1 MIRKKLLCVSLA
13 TVMAVMSFAACGS
26 SEKSKE
32 TSTQSGS
39 TVADNSADNMN
50 TDNKDYGLTEEIK
63 DGTILQCFCWSF
75 NTISESMEDIAAA
88 GFSAIQTSP
97 INACY
102 DGGNAGMELFGEGK
116 WSYVYQP
123 TDWTIGNYQLGT
135 EEEFKKMC
143 DVAESYGVK
152 VIVDVVPNHTTPT
165 LDAVSDKFIEAV
177 GGKDKMYHSDGMK
190 DIEDYGDRK
199 QCTLQGVGGL
209 PDVDTENEDFQ
220 KYFLSYINK
229 CIADG
234 ADGFRYDTAK
244 HIGLSDDPK
253 DKDGDEN
260 NFWDIILKSTDK
272 ADEIFNY
279 GEVLQGSNDR
289 VEDYIDKIG
298 ATTASNYGMTI
309 RLAVQSGSVDADDM
323 KDLCIEGDRDSVVT
337 WVESHDNY
345 CGDDHTYNIS
355 NEDISLAWAVIS
367 ARAKGTPLFFS
378 RPYGTTVENMWGT
391 MNRIGCAGDY
401 IYKNS
406 TVSAANHFRN
416 AMAGEEE
423 NIYNPESNSQ
433 IVCIERGSKGI
444 VIVNA
449 GDTDVDTAF
458 DTKLADGTYCDRV
471 DGKTEYTVSGGKIKC
486 SIKAKTA
493 VVLYNEGFNELGAI
507 PEVKVADKTEMKI
520 TEDSVD
526 VTLKALNVK
535 EATYSI
541 DGGSDVSF
549 KDGDSITLG
558 DKLSGGD
565 TLSLTLRGISE
576 DGNRTCMTYVFSKK
590 EGVAK
595 GTKIYF
601 EKPSDWKDDIFAY
614 VYDETSSSQV
624 KYNEQWPGA
633 AMKDEGDGKYSY
645 TFTEEW
651 TAPLVIFTDGENQS
665 NGAMEPG
672 ANVEADK
679 VYSVDK

>member
-13 TVMAVMSFAACGS
+13 AVMAVMSFAAC
-26 SEKSKE
+26 
-32 TSTQSGS
+32 SGS
-39 TVADNSADNMN
+39 KNNDTSVSGVNTTDISTEAVNNSD
-50 TDNKDYGLTEEIK
+50 KDYGLTADIK

-88 GFSAIQTSP
+88 GYSAIQTSP

-102 DGGNAGMELFGEGK
+102 DGGNAGMELFGDGK

-143 DVAESYGVK
+143 SVAESYGIK
-152 VIVDVVPNHTTPT
+152 VIVDVVPNHTTTT

-209 PDVDTENEDFQ
+209 PDVDTENEKFQ
-220 KYFLSYINK
+220 KYFLSYLNQ
-229 CIADG
+229 CIKDG

-244 HIGLSDDPK
+244 HIGLKDDPK

-260 NFWDIILKSTDK
+260 NFWDNILTSTDN
-272 ADEIFNY
+272 ADKIFNY
-279 GEVLQGSNDR
+279 GEVLQGDNDR
-289 VEDYIDKIG
+289 IEDYIDKIG
-298 ATTASNYGMTI
+298 ATTASNYGMTM
-309 RLAVQSGSVDADDM
+309 RLAVENGSVDADEV
-323 KDLCIEGDRDSVVT
+323 KDLCIDGGKDSVVT
-337 WVESHDNY
+337 WAESHDNY

-355 NEDISLAWAVIS
+355 NEDISLTWAIIA

-378 RPYGTTVENMWGT
+378 RPYGNTVENMWGT

-401 IYKNS
+401 IYKNKV
-406 TVSAANHFRN
+406 VSAANHFRN
-416 AMAGEEE
+416 AMSGEEE
-423 NIYNPESNSQ
+423 NIFNPDTDKQ
-433 IVCIERGSKGI
+433 VVCVERGSKGI
-444 VIVNA
+444 TIVNA
-449 GDTDVDTAF
+449 GDKDAKITFFTS
-458 DTKLADGTYCDRV
+458 LADGTYTDRV
-471 DGKTEYTVSGGKIKC
+471 DGETEYTVKDGEISCDIKGK
-486 SIKAKTA
+486 SA
-493 VVLYNEGFNELGAI
+493 VILYNEGFKELGII

-520 TEDSVD
+520 TEDAVSV
-526 VTLKALNVK
+526 VLKASNVK

-541 DGGSDVSF
+541 DGGKETSY
-549 KDGDSITLG
+549 KDGGNIIIG
-558 DKLSGGD
+558 DNMSGGD

-590 EGVAK
+590 DGVAK

-601 EKPSDWKDDIFAY
+601 EKPSGWKDEVYAY
-614 VYDETSSSQV
+614 VYDETSSSVV
-624 KYNEQWPGA
+624 KYNAEWPGA
-633 AMKDEGDGKYSY
+633 EMKDEGNGKYSY

-651 TAPLVIFTDGENQS
+651 TAPLVIFTDGDNQS

-679 VYSVDK
+679 VYTVK

>member
-13 TVMAVMSFAACGS
+13 AVMAVMSFAAC
-26 SEKSKE
+26 
-32 TSTQSGS
+32 SGS
-39 TVADNSADNMN
+39 KNNDTSVSGGNTTDIGTEAVNNSD
-50 TDNKDYGLTEEIK
+50 KDYGLTADIK

-88 GFSAIQTSP
+88 GYSAIQTSP

-143 DVAESYGVK
+143 SVAESYGIK
-152 VIVDVVPNHTTPT
+152 VIVDVVPNHTTTT

-209 PDVDTENEDFQ
+209 PDVDTENEKFQ
-220 KYFLSYINK
+220 KYFLSYLNQ
-229 CIADG
+229 CIKDG

-244 HIGLSDDPK
+244 HIGLKDDPK

-260 NFWDIILKSTDK
+260 NFWDNILTSTDN
-272 ADEIFNY
+272 ADKIFNY
-279 GEVLQGSNDR
+279 GEVLQGDNDR
-289 VEDYIDKIG
+289 IEDYIDKIG
-298 ATTASNYGMTI
+298 ATTASNYGMTM
-309 RLAVQSGSVDADDM
+309 RLAVENGSVDADEV
-323 KDLCIEGDRDSVVT
+323 KDLCIDGGKDSVVT
-337 WVESHDNY
+337 WAESHDNY

-355 NEDISLAWAVIS
+355 NEDISLTWAIIA

-378 RPYGTTVENMWGT
+378 RPYGNTVENMWGT

-401 IYKNS
+401 IYKNKV
-406 TVSAANHFRN
+406 VSAANHFRN
-416 AMAGEEE
+416 AMSGEEE
-423 NIYNPESNSQ
+423 NIFNPDTDKQ
-433 IVCIERGSKGI
+433 VVCVERGSKGI
-444 VIVNA
+444 TIVNA
-449 GDTDVDTAF
+449 GDKDAKITFFTS
-458 DTKLADGTYCDRV
+458 LADGTYTDRV
-471 DGKTEYTVSGGKIKC
+471 DGETEYTVKDGEISCDIKGK
-486 SIKAKTA
+486 SA
-493 VVLYNEGFNELGAI
+493 VILYNEGFKELGII

-520 TEDSVD
+520 TEDSVS
-526 VTLKALNVK
+526 VVLKASNVK

-541 DGGSDVSF
+541 DGGKETSY
-549 KDGDSITLG
+549 KDGGNIIIG
-558 DKLSGGD
+558 DNMSGGD

-590 EGVAK
+590 DGVAK

-601 EKPSDWKDDIFAY
+601 EKPSGWKDEVYAY
-614 VYDETSSSQV
+614 VYDETSSSVV
-624 KYNEQWPGA
+624 KYNAEWPGA
-633 AMKDEGDGKYSY
+633 EMKDEGNGKYSY

-651 TAPLVIFTDGENQS
+651 TAPLVIFTDGDNQS

-672 ANVEADK
+672 ANVESDK
-679 VYSVDK
+679 VYTVK